1 MGEEMS
7 KAPTWREYLMPDELA
22 EAMYAEACVAKLRN
36 RAVQRMRL
44 AYAAKNSK
52 RVRHKYSELPRPEM
66 GVLTA
71 GGVGDADG

>member
-1 MGEEMS
+1 MGKQMS

-22 EAMYAEACVAKLRN
+22 VAREAEASIATLRN

-52 RVRHKYSELPRPEM
+52 RTRRKYAELPRPEGM
-66 GVLTA
+66 S
-71 GGVGDADG
+71 

>member
-1 MGEEMS
+1 MS
-7 KAPTWREYLMPDELA
+7 KAQTWREYLMPDELA

-52 RVRHKYSELPRPEM
+52 RTRRKYSELPRPEK

>member
-1 MGEEMS
+1 MGEKMS

-44 AYAAKNSK
+44 AYAAKNK
-52 RVRHKYSELPRPEM
+52 KKTRHKYGALPRPE
-66 GVLTA
+66 A
-71 GGVGDADG
+71 QP

>member
-1 MGEEMS
+1 MS

-36 RAVQRMRL
+36 RAVHRMRL

-52 RVRHKYSELPRPEM
+52 RTRRKYAELPRPE
-66 GVLTA
+66 GVVLTA
-71 GGVGDADG
+71 GGLRGDGG